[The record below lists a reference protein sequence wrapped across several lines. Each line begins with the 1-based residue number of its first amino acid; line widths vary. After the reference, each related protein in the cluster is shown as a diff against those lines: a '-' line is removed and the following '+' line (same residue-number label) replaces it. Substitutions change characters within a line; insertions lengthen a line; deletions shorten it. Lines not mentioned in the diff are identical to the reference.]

1 MRIIIAL
8 LLLAGSLPAFSEVD
22 SKIHKLCIEA
32 KDYAGYVRAMK
43 GEIVPSEK
51 TDSVNKCQTQFAY
64 IGNDNCQRVGC

>member
-1 MRIIIAL
+1 MRIIFVL

-32 KDYAGYVRAMK
+32 KNYAGYVRAMK

-51 TDSVNKCQTQFAY
+51 LILAISVRLSLR
-64 IGNDNCQRVGC
+64 I